1 MQICG
6 SACTAINVTQYINR
20 IKCRNHTIM
29 SIDNRISNLDAKIP
43 KKLEIEGTTL
53 IAIML
58 SMNKPI
64 SNITL
69 TREKTERILSKVK
82 NYTCVSTVCTL
93 NQYNAKSLT

>member
-1 MQICG
+1 
-6 SACTAINVTQYINR
+6 
-20 IKCRNHTIM
+20 M
-29 SIDNRISNLDAKIP
+29 SIDNRISILMLKSP

-64 SNITL
+64 SNITP

-82 NYTCVSTVCTL
+82 NDTCVSTVCTL
-93 NQYNAKSLT
+93 NQYDARSIT